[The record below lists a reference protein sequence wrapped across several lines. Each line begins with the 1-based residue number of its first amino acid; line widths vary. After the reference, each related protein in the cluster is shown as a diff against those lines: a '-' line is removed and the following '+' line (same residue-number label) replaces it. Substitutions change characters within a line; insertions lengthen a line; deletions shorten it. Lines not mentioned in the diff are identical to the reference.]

1 MIYKSGNH
9 LLAMCQTNRY
19 TTVMIIKHKVRSS
32 IDRIYVESKFTLC
45 ISTGISFCVF
55 FPEESSSRK
64 NLTQTFDQKSLD
76 CCIIICTEICKP
88 LFFMDIFLTR
98 SRLQHFLTGFSYQ
111 FLDCSISR
119 LRTFRGNR
127 IFRKASLYD
136 CNSFRSVFHIC
147 FFLHGT
153 FPRDNIPAPD
163 FLHAV
168 NNSVSGSLKSPVDH
182 SAKHSA
188 KCIKDKIRQL
198 ECSNLQKQLAGFNSK
213 RKAEADF
220 KAVQ

>member
-9 LLAMCQTNRY
+9 LLAMRQTNRY

-45 ISTGISFCVF
+45 ISTGVSFRVF

-76 CCIIICTEICKP
+76 CRIIICTEICKS

-98 SRLQHFLTGFSYQ
+98 SRLQHFLSGFSYQ
-111 FLDCSISR
+111 FLDCSISWF
-119 LRTFRGNR
+119 RTFRRNR
-127 IFRKASLYD
+127 LFRKASLYD

-147 FFLHGT
+147 FFLCDI
-153 FPRDNIPAPD
+153 FPRDNIPTAYS
-163 FLHAV
+163 LHAE
-168 NNSVSGSLKSPVDH
+168 NNSFSGSLKSPVDH
-182 SAKHSA
+182 STEHSA
-188 KCIKDKIRQL
+188 KRIKEKICQL
-198 ECSNLQKQLAGFNSK
+198 KRSNFQKKLAGFNSK
-213 RKAEADF
+213 
-220 KAVQ
+220 